1 VAFRSDGLRRQ
12 KTSATE
18 TLSQRTRGVPLH
30 ALLYT
35 LSTWFQPE
43 ATSGSAPSAPASGG
57 GGGGGGMSGGL
68 SQLGLMVLMMAVFYL
83 VLIRPQQKKQK
94 ELDRLLKSL
103 KKGQK
108 VRTTGG
114 IRGEILE
121 FKTEVGD
128 EVVLQIADRV
138 KINILRSH
146 VAGIVEPVAAE
157 SSEQKSG

>member
-1 VAFRSDGLRRQ
+1 
-12 KTSATE
+12 
-18 TLSQRTRGVPLH
+18 
-30 ALLYT
+30 
-35 LSTWFQPE
+35 
-43 ATSGSAPSAPASGG
+43 
-57 GGGGGGMSGGL
+57 MSGGL
-68 SQLGLMVLMMAVFYL
+68 SQLGLMALMMVVFYL

-114 IRGEILE
+114 IRGEIVE
-121 FKTEVGD
+121 FKTESGD

-146 VAGIVEPVAAE
+146 VAGILEPSE
-157 SSEQKSG
+157 PEQKS

>member
-1 VAFRSDGLRRQ
+1 LF
-12 KTSATE
+12 
-18 TLSQRTRGVPLH
+18 
-30 ALLYT
+30 ALLHS
-35 LSTWFQPE
+35 LSMWFQPE
-43 ATSGSAPSAPASGG
+43 ATSGNAPSGAPAGG

-68 SQLGLMVLMMAVFYL
+68 QQFGLMALMMVVFYL

-114 IRGEILE
+114 IRGEIVD
-121 FKTEVGD
+121 FKNETGD
-128 EVVLQIADRV
+128 EVILLIADRV

-146 VAGIVEPVAAE
+146 VAGILEAGE
-157 SSEQKSG
+157 QEQKS

>member
-1 VAFRSDGLRRQ
+1 MQV
-12 KTSATE
+12 
-18 TLSQRTRGVPLH
+18 
-30 ALLYT
+30 LLYT

-43 ATSGSAPSAPASGG
+43 ATSGAAPSAPAGG
-57 GGGGGGMSGGL
+57 GGGSGGGMSGGL
-68 SQLGLMVLMMAVFYL
+68 SQLGLMVLMMVVFYL

-94 ELDRLLKSL
+94 ELDKLLKGL

-114 IRGEILE
+114 IRGEIIE
-121 FKTEVGD
+121 FKNEIGD

-146 VAGIVEPVAAE
+146 VAGIVEPNAAAE
-157 SSEQKSG
+157 SEQKSS